1 VQNAD
6 PVASP
11 EPLVTD
17 PSPRLRRV
25 AESDVTLSVFLA
37 LLLASTLLSW
47 PLRDGGAEWVVTA
60 LRILTLLVGVAAVA
74 PDRAH
79 AIAAGL
85 AALAVGYGQVVSGDR
100 GPLLLGA
107 RLVFFSLVC
116 AALLVRVFRPGR
128 VTAHRLLGAASAY
141 VLFAVIWGTAYQ
153 LLVVLR
159 PDAILGGAAPASLDQ
174 AMWLSFVTITTTGY
188 GDVLPASD
196 AARSL
201 AALEAIVG
209 VLYPAVFVS
218 RLVSLVQAPSR
229 Q

>member
-1 VQNAD
+1 VG
-6 PVASP
+6 
-11 EPLVTD
+11 
-17 PSPRLRRV
+17 
-25 AESDVTLSVFLA
+25 ESDVALSVFLA

-47 PLRDGGAEWVVTA
+47 PLRDSGAEWVVTA
-60 LRILTLLVGVAAVA
+60 LRLLTLVVGVAAVA

-79 AIAAGL
+79 AVALGI
-85 AALAVGYGQVVSGDR
+85 AALAVGYGHLASSEQR
-100 GPLLLGA
+100 PFLLGA

-116 AALLVRVFRPGR
+116 AALLVRVFGPGR

-141 VLFAVIWGTAYQ
+141 VLFAVVWGTAYQ

-159 PDAILGGAAPASLDQ
+159 PDAILGGSAPASLDQ

-188 GDVLPASD
+188 GDVLPASG

-218 RLVSLVQAPSR
+218 RLVSLVQAPAR
-229 Q
+229 R